1 MLQENIGKL
10 LYKVLIKIFCSQ
22 DACQLTLK
30 LYTKYQSIVDML
42 QEKGGGAGRRG
53 STKIPTSLLST
64 SSLVLFLKSLFR
76 YLPFIVLQQHISF
89 NSDTLPSHQLPLS
102 ILRESMQFQ
111 RYIINTTLV
120 KLREV

>member
-1 MLQENIGKL
+1 
-10 LYKVLIKIFCSQ
+10 
-22 DACQLTLK
+22 
-30 LYTKYQSIVDML
+30 ML

-76 YLPFIVLQQHISF
+76 YFPFIVIKQHVSF
-89 NSDTLPSHQLPLS
+89 NSDTFPSHQLPLS
-102 ILRESMQFQ
+102 ILRESIQFQ